1 MENIKFENLDDSPIA
16 FDLSEEDLT
25 NIKGGMNF
33 QLDYKYDHPINF
45 IIKIECYC
53 SDEDWLKEPLENWLK
68 KPLIEIQ
75 SGHIEGGDVAM

>member
-1 MENIKFENLDDSPIA
+1 MGNIKFEKIDDSPIT

-33 QLDYKYDHPINF
+33 QLDYKDEQTIDDLDF

-53 SDEDWLKEPLENWLK
+53 PEEDWLQAPS
-68 KPLIEIQ
+68 IE
-75 SGHIEGGDVAM
+75 DP

>member
-1 MENIKFENLDDSPIA
+1 MGNIKFENIDDSPIA

-33 QLDYKYDHPINF
+33 QFSYKNDQAIDDFRKLLDDF

-53 SDEDWLKEPLENWLK
+53 PDEDWLQAPSID
-68 KPLIEIQ
+68 P
-75 SGHIEGGDVAM
+75 